1 MREIIVQPEACQWQA
16 IAKDEAKNAPLQ
28 ITVS

>member
-1 MREIIVQPEACQWQA
+1 MREIIVQPEACQWQV
-16 IAKDEAKNAPLQ
+16 IVKDEAKNASLQ